1 MPNSTREQTY
11 RVYVIELEPDVMSK
25 TKFAKANPDR
35 RDDKPCVYVGSTA
48 LTPEERFQ
56 RHLEGRRA
64 CAYVKDFGV
73 RLRPKLY
80 RNVGP
85 FDSRKQAELA
95 EAHLAERLRK
105 RGYGVWS
112 N

>member
-1 MPNSTREQTY
+1 MPNSKKEQTY
-11 RVYVIELEPDVMSK
+11 RVYVIELKSDVMSK
-25 TKFAKANPDR
+25 AKFARANPNR
-35 RDDKPCVYVGSTA
+35 REDKPCVYVGSTA

-56 RHLEGRRA
+56 QHLEGRKA
-64 CAYVKDFGV
+64 CKYVTEFGV

-85 FDSRKQAELA
+85 FELREQAEAA
-95 EAHLAERLRK
+95 EKHLAERLRK
-105 RGYGVWS
+105 RGYGVWW